1 MPLLAT
7 PATVT
12 TTLPDLAL
20 LGTAVTIRVLDQLDA
35 VAALP
40 LKVTVLV
47 PLLLPKPLPLIVT
60 DVPIRAR
67 VGDSDVIFGAAA
79 AATVNVTP
87 LLATPLAVT
96 ITAPVVAPEGTF
108 ATMLVVDQLVGV
120 AVVPLNLTVLVP
132 CVVPKF
138 VPAIVTV
145 VPIAPLVGDKEVIVG
160 ADVETVNVTPLLD
173 TPPAVTVT
181 APVVVPVGTLATM
194 LVDDQLVGV
203 AVVPL
208 NFTVLVPC
216 VVPKFAPA
224 IVTVVPIAPLVGD
237 KDVIV
242 GAVVVT
248 VNVALLLAMPPT
260 VTTTDPLVA
269 PAGTFATMLVADQLV
284 GVAVVLLNVT
294 VLVP

>member
-1 MPLLAT
+1 
-7 PATVT
+7 
-12 TTLPDLAL
+12 LPDRAL
-20 LGTAVTIRVLDQLDA
+20 LGTVVTIRVLDQLDVVA
-35 VAALP
+35 VLP
-40 LKVTVLV
+40 LKLTVLV
-47 PLLLPKPLPLIVT
+47 PVLLPKPLPLIVT

-67 VGDSDVIFGAAA
+67 VGDSDVIFGATAG

-87 LLATPLAVT
+87 LLATPPTVT
-96 ITAPVVAPEGTF
+96 ITAPVVAAVGTL
-108 ATMLVVDQLVGV
+108 ATMLVAVQLVGV
-120 AVVPLNLTVLVP
+120 AVVPLNLTVFVP
-132 CVVPKF
+132 CVAPKF
-138 VPAIVTV
+138 APVMVTLE
-145 VPIAPLVGDKEVIVG
+145 PMAPLVGDNDVIVG

-173 TPPAVTVT
+173 TPPADTVT
-181 APVVVPVGTLATM
+181 APVVVPVGTLVTM
-194 LVDDQLVGV
+194 LVADQLIGV
-203 AVVPL
+203 AAMPL

-224 IVTVVPIAPLVGD
+224 IVTAAPIAPLVGD

-248 VNVALLLAMPPT
+248 VNVALLLAAPPT

-284 GVAVVLLNVT
+284 GVALVLLNVT

>member
-20 LGTAVTIRVLDQLDA
+20 LGTVVTMRVLDQLDA

-248 VNVALLLAMPPT
+248 VNVAPLLAVPPT

>member
-20 LGTAVTIRVLDQLDA
+20 LGTVVTIRVLDQLDA

-248 VNVALLLAMPPT
+248 VNVAPLLAVPPT